1 MNGSLLFGGCVTSF
15 TVWYLTNQKDKK
27 EVKFITYSQLDTL
40 LGQAQLNH
48 SRSENGLLSF
58 LEYSHSSPTVR
69 RPGNNNLYPQRMSML
84 TDFAEENDLE
94 TEDETDSG
102 QSFQDLRIR
111 LSMLDADLSPSP
123 ERASY
128 HFYPRGDS
136 SQTWYSSDTPLRDT
150 TMLSGTG
157 SYMADVSRQ
166 NSFNSVLSE
175 MNMSDLHET
184 CNVFYGDFSILVL
197 KCNHNLNSLLP
208 VLVKFA
214 HCIVCSE
221 DGVESLNMCPS
232 THDVIPDFIS
242 TTKTDSYKIQ
252 NFISAGCG
260 LVEQNDDQLE
270 LDNCLDKM
278 VKQNIRKA
286 IIVSSFMD
294 QVVNMIQLFHTLYR
308 YYTKF
313 DHIWFLTDKQ
323 FLTVLDRGDNE
334 LFLGKCQIGSCSFFS
349 FTKTHVQITSENHPT
364 VEETLQPLQL
374 FTTSFL
380 DQQVHVKTQNPILL
394 SCNLSF

>member
-15 TVWYLTNQKDKK
+15 TVWYLTNQKDKQ
-27 EVKFITYSQLDTL
+27 EVRFITYSQLDTL
-40 LGQAQLNH
+40 LGQAQLNN
-48 SRSENGLLSF
+48 SNGLF
-58 LEYSHSSPTVR
+58 LERPPMKKRFSDPHRSPT
-69 RPGNNNLYPQRMSML
+69 RPRNHYPQTM
-84 TDFAEENDLE
+84 TFIGQEEE

-102 QSFQDLRIR
+102 QSFQDLRVR
-111 LSMLDADLSPSP
+111 LSMLDQEDFSPSP
-123 ERASY
+123 ERVSV

-136 SQTWYSSDTPLRDT
+136 TQDWYSSETPLRDT
-150 TMLSGTG
+150 SMLGDTQSH
-157 SYMADVSRQ
+157 MDNISRQ

-214 HCIVCSE
+214 HYIVCSE
-221 DGVESLNMCPS
+221 DGIESLNMCPS

-242 TTKTDSYKIQ
+242 TTQTDSYKIQ

-260 LVEQNDDQLE
+260 LVDQNDNKLE
-270 LDNCLDKM
+270 LDNCLDEM
-278 VKQNIRKA
+278 VRQNIRKP
-286 IIVSSFMD
+286 IIVSSSMD

-308 YYTKF
+308 YSPKF
-313 DHIWFLTDKQ
+313 DHIWFLTDTQ

-334 LFLGKCQIGSCSFFS
+334 LFLAKCQIGSCSFFS
-349 FTKTHVQITSENHPT
+349 FTKTHVQITSKNHPT

-380 DQQVHVKTQNPILL
+380 DQQVTVKTQNPILL